1 MHEMCPPDGG
11 ISRCLVVGARACGRV
26 EERLEVEVPL
36 WFPVLTSSYRAEH
49 LSVMSSCSSLFS
61 VVSTCGMCWVAAN
74 ASMSS
79 ADTGPVLLDFT
90 QGRRQ
95 ADQIC
100 IRSWCWREALRSR
113 VRAVLRGTRTPKSL
127 AYMRTILSDMTT
139 PVTHRTF
146 LRRCIVKGN
155 MSDATKCVNQSHRTH
170 SVVSNSS
177 PAHNSRDAKRAVQHP
192 PARCR
197 PTSAPSPTWINQA
210 TPARDL
216 HPAVEEPP

>member
-100 IRSWCWREALRSR
+100 IRSWREALRSR

-155 MSDATKCVNQSHRTH
+155 MSDATKCANQSHRTH

-197 PTSAPSPTWINQA
+197 PTSAPSPTWINQT